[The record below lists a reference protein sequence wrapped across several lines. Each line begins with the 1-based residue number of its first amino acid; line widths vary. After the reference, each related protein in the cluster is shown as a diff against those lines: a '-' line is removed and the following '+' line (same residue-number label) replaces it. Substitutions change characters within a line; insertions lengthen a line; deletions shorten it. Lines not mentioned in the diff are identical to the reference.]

1 MLKPF
6 TIVAC
11 CFLFLLSTQAIETNN
26 DIQKKILRSGE
37 YDIECYVSLKD
48 VSSFD
53 EDKAYYWFKSGE
65 IHTSRYGAGGF
76 VLHKTYS
83 KFYKSNQ
90 LAEKGEFNYG
100 LKDGVWKTWYRNG
113 QLKEIIKW
121 NKGVKHGDFI
131 AYNEN
136 GTELEKGN
144 FKRNHKVGTWVN
156 LQTKDTTVYK
166 KGVLY
171 IEDETSKE
179 SFFKRLFKKKDK
191 NKDGTVKQEK
201 DKKTPKK
208 DGFFKRLFKKKDKT
222 NTGKDKKNTTK
233 NKTNTKT
240 SNQKPKQQN

>member
-1 MLKPF
+1 MLKPY
-6 TIVAC
+6 TLIVC

-37 YDIECYVSLKD
+37 YDIECYVSLKE

-83 KFYKSNQ
+83 KFYESNQ

-100 LKDGVWKTWYRNG
+100 LKDGVWKSWYKNG
-113 QLKEIIKW
+113 QLKEVLKW
-121 NKGVKHGDFI
+121 NKGEKHGDYI
-131 AYNEN
+131 TYSNS
-136 GTELEKGN
+136 GVELEKGT

-171 IEDETSKE
+171 IEDDTHKD

-191 NKDGTVKQEK
+191 SEDATKKNTKKVNNNKET
-201 DKKTPKK
+201 KK
-208 DGFFKRLFKKKDKT
+208 DGFFKRLFKKKEKPKT
-222 NTGKDKKNTTK
+222 AKEKNTSTKTK
-233 NKTNTKT
+233 N
-240 SNQKPKQQN
+240 Q

>member
-1 MLKPF
+1 MHKPF
-6 TIVAC
+6 TLIAF

-65 IHTSRYGAGGF
+65 IHTSRFGAGGF

-83 KFYKSNQ
+83 KFYESNQ

-100 LKDGVWKTWYRNG
+100 LKDGVWKSWYKNG
-113 QLKEIIKW
+113 QLKETLKW
-121 NKGVKHGDFI
+121 NKGEKHGDYI
-131 AYNEN
+131 TYSEN
-136 GTELEKGN
+136 GTILEKGT
-144 FKRNHKVGTWVN
+144 FRRNHKAGTWIN

-166 KGVLY
+166 KGELY
-171 IEDETSKE
+171 IKDDTQKE

-191 NKDGTVKQEK
+191 NKDNK
-201 DKKTPKK
+201 DATNKKKTKDNTKTKK
-208 DGFFKRLFKKKDKT
+208 DGFFKRLFKKKEKPNTVKT
-222 NTGKDKKNTTK
+222 KNTV
-233 NKTNTKT
+233 TKT
-240 SNQKPKQQN
+240 KKQ